1 MRLYTMPLCRHFM
14 LVLYTKVYTRFMPR
28 VHRLALYQV
37 DLQVVRI
44 CNINRHLQ
52 NHHNI
57 TRFFINP
64 SILSSMFSLFRSE
77 ALRVPKAALA
87 SRTITSGT
95 PVPMSSVR
103 PWWREVFSGTF
114 SLMNS
119 VLPVC
124 LMLAYAMA
132 LFRFMLVLCN
142 ARGLSW
148 LCLGP
153 A

>member
-57 TRFFINP
+57 P
-64 SILSSMFSLFRSE
+64 MFL
-77 ALRVPKAALA
+77 LIYV
-87 SRTITSGT
+87 
-95 PVPMSSVR
+95 
-103 PWWREVFSGTF
+103 
-114 SLMNS
+114 N
-119 VLPVC
+119 
-124 LMLAYAMA
+124 
-132 LFRFMLVLCN
+132 
-142 ARGLSW
+142 
-148 LCLGP
+148 
-153 A
+153 